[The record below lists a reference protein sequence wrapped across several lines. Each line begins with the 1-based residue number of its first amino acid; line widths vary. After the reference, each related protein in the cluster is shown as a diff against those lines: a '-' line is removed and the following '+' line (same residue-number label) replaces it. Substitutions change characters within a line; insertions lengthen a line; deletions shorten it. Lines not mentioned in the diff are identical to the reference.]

1 MSVDDPRDHPQYP
14 TAGNQPTGT
23 EQQPAYSG
31 QQSYAAPRNDY
42 GHQQQGYPQA
52 GPGAYSQQGYQQS
65 GYHQPDP
72 YGYQQNMQPYGTQP
86 GVPVGF
92 GAAIKRF
99 FAKYA
104 QFSGR
109 ASRSEYWWVA
119 LFFFLVSFALNTVI
133 STAGTNSFEE
143 PNGLGVVL
151 SLLYFAFALGTL
163 VPSIA
168 VAVRRLHDVNL
179 SGWML
184 LIGLIPLVGW
194 IVLIVFTVLPPKP
207 EGARFDR

>member
-1 MSVDDPRDHPQYP
+1 MSTNDPHGSPQYRP
-14 TAGNQPTGT
+14 ADSRPTGP
-23 EQQPAYSG
+23 EPQPASG
-31 QQSYAAPRNDY
+31 GRQGYPGGPNGY
-42 GHQQQGYPQA
+42 GYQQQGYPQ
-52 GPGAYSQQGYQQS
+52 P
-65 GYHQPDP
+65 GYHQPGP
-72 YGYQQNMQPYGTQP
+72 YGYQQSMQRAGTQP

-92 GAAIKRF
+92 GEAIKRF

-119 LFFFLVSFALNTVI
+119 LFFFLVSFVLNTLV
-133 STAGTNSFEE
+133 TAVGTDSFGEL
-143 PNGLGVVL
+143 NGFGVVL
-151 SLLYFAFALGTL
+151 SLVLFVFALGTL
-163 VPSIA
+163 VPSLA

-184 LIGLIPLVGW
+184 LIGLIPFVGW
-194 IVLIVFTVLPPKP
+194 IVLIVLTVLPPKP

>member
-1 MSVDDPRDHPQYP
+1 MSTNDPHGSPQYRS
-14 TAGNQPTGT
+14 AGSQPTGP
-23 EQQPAYSG
+23 EQQAAYGG
-31 QQSYAAPRNDY
+31 QQSCAGGRNGY
-42 GHQQQGYPQA
+42 GYQQQPGYPQ
-52 GPGAYSQQGYQQS
+52 P
-65 GYHQPDP
+65 GYHQPGP
-72 YGYQQNMQPYGTQP
+72 YGYQQNMQRAGTQP
-86 GVPVGF
+86 GVHVGF
-92 GAAIKRF
+92 GEAIKRF

-119 LFFFLVSFALNTVI
+119 LFFFLVSFVLNTLV
-133 STAGTNSFEE
+133 TAVGTDSFGEL
-143 PNGLGVVL
+143 NGLGLVL
-151 SLLYFAFALGTL
+151 SLALFVFALGTL
-163 VPSIA
+163 VPSLA

-194 IVLIVFTVLPPKP
+194 IVLIVLTVLPPKP